1 MPGLLLDVATVL
13 TASLALMGV
22 REDIGAR
29 AQAVGIV
36 ATDISTRVS
45 DRPGDGV
52 QTALWLNVSADLGAS
67 VAVDLNS
74 LRSVSGLTL
83 VAGLSKLPTAEISA
97 FVAKYPEQVDTLLA
111 NPPAAARVSALW
123 NSFTATSRAS
133 LVSASPRLVGNLDGV
148 PLKARGEANMRYL
161 TSSLAD
167 VKSRLATSLPSDER
181 ARATTELAVL
191 TQVQQAVRTR
201 ENGSARTL
209 VLLDLTDGGRAA
221 IAIGNPDTATFVSY
235 LIPGMNYNVV
245 EQIVN
250 WSNTAEDL
258 FDEQRAVLAETD
270 GSADADADAQ
280 TVATVAWIGYE
291 TPTLF
296 TVGGLD
302 NATRGAELLENDW
315 LGLQS
320 SRGLDRP
327 RLSVF
332 AHSYG
337 STVALATL
345 ARGTVRADALVLVGS
360 PGSPVQSVDSLD
372 VPKQNVYVGEA
383 DWDPAVDSAF
393 FGADPGDS
401 SFGAKALGVS
411 GATDRLT
418 GDQLAGSFGHNDYFT
433 PGSESLRNMAL
444 IGTDNAEL
452 VTTGSE

>member
-13 TASLALMGV
+13 TASLALTGV
-22 REDIGAR
+22 REDIGAH
-29 AQAVGIV
+29 AQLVGIV
-36 ATDISTRVS
+36 ATDVSTRVS

-52 QTALWLNVSADLGAS
+52 QTALWLNVSSNLGVS
-67 VAVDLNS
+67 VAVDVKA

-83 VAGLSKLPTAEISA
+83 IAGLSKLPMAEISS
-97 FVAKYPEQVDTLLA
+97 FVSAYPEQVDTLLS
-111 NPPAAARVSALW
+111 NPPAAAKVSALW
-123 NSFTATSRAS
+123 NSISATSRAS
-133 LVSASPRLVGNLDGV
+133 LLHASPRLVGNLDGI

-161 TSSLAD
+161 ASSLAD
-167 VKSRLATSLPSDER
+167 TKSKLATELSAAER
-181 ARATTELAVL
+181 ATVKTELAVL

-201 ENGSARTL
+201 DGGALRTL
-209 VLLDLTDGGRAA
+209 VLLDIANGGRAA
-221 IAIGNPDTATFVSY
+221 IAVGNPDTASYVSY

-258 FDEQRAVLAETD
+258 YAEQKAVLAE
-270 GSADADADAQ
+270 ADDTTTTRAQ

-296 TVGGLD
+296 TVGGLN
-302 NATRGAELLENDW
+302 NATRGAALLESDW

-401 SFGAKALGVS
+401 SFGAQELGVY
-411 GATDRLT
+411 GAVDRLT
-418 GDQLAGSFGHNDYFT
+418 GATLAGSFGHNDYFT

-444 IGTDNAEL
+444 IGTDHAEL